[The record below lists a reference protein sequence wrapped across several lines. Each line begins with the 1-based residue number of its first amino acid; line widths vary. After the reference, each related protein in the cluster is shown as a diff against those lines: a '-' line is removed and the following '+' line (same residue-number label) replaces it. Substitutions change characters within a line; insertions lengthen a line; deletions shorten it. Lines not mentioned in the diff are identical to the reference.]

1 MKKKHDFDGFTVSLT
16 LDEDG
21 DWLAAFLELPTVS
34 AFSSK
39 PEFALDEL
47 KTAWEGIK
55 KSYRQKKEPIPVAPS
70 KKNYSGQFNV
80 RIDKRTH
87 RALAMEAAQAGVS
100 LNALIAH
107 KLAVAGTIS
116 TKKAA

>member
-1 MKKKHDFDGFTVSLT
+1 MKKNREFDGFTVSLT

-21 DWLAAFLELPTVS
+21 DWLAAFVELPTVS

-39 PEFALDEL
+39 PETALDEL
-47 KTAWEGIK
+47 KIAWEGVK
-55 KSYRQKKEPIPVAPS
+55 KSFQKKKESIPVAPS
-70 KKNYSGQFNV
+70 RKNYSGQFNV

-100 LNALIAH
+100 LNSLVAH
-107 KLAVAGTIS
+107 KLATTAA
-116 TKKAA
+116 TKKEA